1 MNKKTEL
8 IKYGVL
14 ALIIGIIVGIIDTI
28 FGKGLILVGEIGN
41 NYFWYL
47 VPFLPIAGLLI
58 TWLYRHFNE
67 LSLKGMTLVF
77 ETGQQK
83 RDAIPLAL
91 IPLVMICT
99 WITHL
104 FGGSA
109 GREGVA
115 VQIGAT
121 LSHYFSR
128 YFHFP
133 KNGKVLLITGTA
145 AGFGGLFQ
153 TPLAA
158 LFFAMEVMIVGEM
171 DYEALFPALI
181 GAFGASYTS
190 HFLGLEKFSIEITQ
204 SMSINNF
211 KSMLLVIIVGLLFGL
226 AGRLFSLS
234 LAKLKEIFKKKFENP
249 YKRIGFISILLVLG
263 LMLFQGRYSGLG
275 TNLIDLSFHQ
285 GTIQIYDWLLKLV
298 FTIITLAIGFQGGEV
313 TPLFSIGASLG
324 VVLALIFH
332 LPIELCAALGY
343 VAVFAS
349 ATNTLIAPMMISIE
363 VFGGNNMMIFI
374 IVCIFAY
381 LVNGN
386 QSIYGA
392 QMKHLD

>member
-1 MNKKTEL
+1 M
-8 IKYGVL
+8 
-14 ALIIGIIVGIIDTI
+14 
-28 FGKGLILVGEIGN
+28 
-41 NYFWYL
+41 
-47 VPFLPIAGLLI
+47 
-58 TWLYRHFNE
+58 
-67 LSLKGMTLVF
+67 
-77 ETGQQK
+77 
-83 RDAIPLAL
+83 
-91 IPLVMICT
+91 
-99 WITHL
+99 
-104 FGGSA
+104 
-109 GREGVA
+109 
-115 VQIGAT
+115 
-121 LSHYFSR
+121 
-128 YFHFP
+128 
-133 KNGKVLLITGTA
+133 
-145 AGFGGLFQ
+145 
-153 TPLAA
+153 
-158 LFFAMEVMIVGEM
+158 
-171 DYEALFPALI
+171 
-181 GAFGASYTS
+181 
-190 HFLGLEKFSIEITQ
+190 
-204 SMSINNF
+204 
-211 KSMLLVIIVGLLFGL
+211 

-324 VVLALIFH
+324 IVLALIFH

-363 VFGGNNMMIFI
+363 VFGGNNMMLFI

>member
-1 MNKKTEL
+1 MNKKADL
-8 IKYGVL
+8 IKYGVFS
-14 ALIIGIIVGIIDTI
+14 LIIGVVVGIIDTI
-28 FGKGLILVGEIGN
+28 FGKGLILISEIRN
-41 NYFWYL
+41 DYFWYL

-58 TWLYRHFNE
+58 TWAYHHFNE

-83 RDAIPLAL
+83 RDTIPLML
-91 IPLVMICT
+91 VPLVMVCT

-133 KNGKVLLITGTA
+133 KNGKVLLITGMA

-153 TPLAA
+153 TPLVA
-158 LFFAMEVMIVGEM
+158 LFFAIEVMIVGKI
-171 DYEALFPALI
+171 DYEALFPAFI
-181 GAFGASYTS
+181 GAFSGSYTS
-190 HFLGLEKFSIEITQ
+190 HFLGLEKFSVKITQ
-204 SMSINNF
+204 TINTNDF
-211 KSMLLVIIVGLLFGL
+211 KNIFLMIILGILFGFV
-226 AGRLFSLS
+226 GKLFSLS
-234 LAKLKEIFKKKFENP
+234 LAKLKDIFKNQFENP
-249 YKRIGFISILLVLG
+249 YKRIGLISIFLVVG
-263 LMLFQGRYSGLG
+263 LILFKGRYSGLG
-275 TNLIDLSFHQ
+275 TNLIDLSFYQ
-285 GTIQIYDWLLKLV
+285 GTIQNYDWLLKLV
-298 FTIITLAIGFQGGEV
+298 FTIVTLAIGFQGGEV
-313 TPLFSIGASLG
+313 TPLFSIGASFG
-324 VVLALIFH
+324 VVLAFIFH

-349 ATNTLIAPMMISIE
+349 ATNTLLAPIMMAIE
-363 VFGGNNMMIFI
+363 VFGGSNMMIFV

-392 QMKHLD
+392 QINHFD

>member
-1 MNKKTEL
+1 M
-8 IKYGVL
+8 
-14 ALIIGIIVGIIDTI
+14 
-28 FGKGLILVGEIGN
+28 
-41 NYFWYL
+41 
-47 VPFLPIAGLLI
+47 
-58 TWLYRHFNE
+58 
-67 LSLKGMTLVF
+67 S
-77 ETGQQK
+77 
-83 RDAIPLAL
+83 
-91 IPLVMICT
+91 
-99 WITHL
+99 
-104 FGGSA
+104 
-109 GREGVA
+109 
-115 VQIGAT
+115 
-121 LSHYFSR
+121 
-128 YFHFP
+128 
-133 KNGKVLLITGTA
+133 

-158 LFFAMEVMIVGEM
+158 LFFAMEVMIVGEI
-171 DYEALFPALI
+171 DYKALFPAFI
-181 GAFGASYTS
+181 GAFSASYTS
-190 HFLGLEKFSIEITQ
+190 HFLGLEKFSVEITQ

-211 KSMLLVIIVGLLFGL
+211 KSMLLVIIIGLLFGL
-226 AGRLFSLS
+226 AGRLFSFS

-249 YKRIGFISILLVLG
+249 YKRIGFISIILVLG

-285 GTIQIYDWLLKLV
+285 GIIQIYDWLLKLV

-324 VVLALIFH
+324 IVLALIFH

-363 VFGGNNMMIFI
+363 VFGGNNMMLFI
-374 IVCIFAY
+374 IVCIFVY